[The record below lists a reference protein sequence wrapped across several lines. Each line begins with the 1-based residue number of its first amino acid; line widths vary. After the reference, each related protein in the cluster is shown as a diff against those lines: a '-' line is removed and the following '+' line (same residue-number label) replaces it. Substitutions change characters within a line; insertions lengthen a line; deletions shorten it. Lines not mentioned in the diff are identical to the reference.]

1 MLADRALA
9 GDVRDALLRH
19 DLPPAALTLEITET
33 GIMED
38 PIHSTATLAAL
49 RAVGVKLS
57 IDDFGTGHS
66 SLGRLAELPIDEVK
80 IDKGFVRDVTT
91 EPGRRAVTEAAL
103 HLGRALDLLVVAE

>member
-1 MLADRALA
+1 M
-9 GDVRDALLRH
+9 
-19 DLPPAALTLEITET
+19 
-33 GIMED
+33 
-38 PIHSTATLAAL
+38 
-49 RAVGVKLS
+49 KLS

-103 HLGRALDLLVVAE
+103 HLGRALDLLVVAEGVETREELDYLRAAGCGAVQGYYLSRPLPPADFTAWLAAQAAPLTY